1 MKHNHQVHMKGSKQK
16 KVIIKDQEVFET
28 DQIFDKEG
36 LDVSEW
42 LLQEKKRFIVVKDE
56 KGN

>member
-42 LLQEKKRFIVVKDE
+42 LL
-56 KGN
+56 